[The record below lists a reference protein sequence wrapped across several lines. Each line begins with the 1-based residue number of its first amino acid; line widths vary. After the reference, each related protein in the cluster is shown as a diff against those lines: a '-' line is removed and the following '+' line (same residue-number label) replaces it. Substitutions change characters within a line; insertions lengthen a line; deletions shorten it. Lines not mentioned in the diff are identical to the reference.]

1 MAESEQFLYTRPM
14 RLGFGEILVV
24 LVIALLVFGPSKLP
38 QLGEA
43 LGKGI
48 RNFKKATDGLDS
60 DETPPQ
66 KAEQA
71 RLGAGSP
78 ATPPISAPSEHKQ
91 A

>member
-1 MAESEQFLYTRPM
+1 M

-48 RNFKKATDGLDS
+48 RNFKKAV
-60 DETPPQ
+60 DEEPGQSPPA
-66 KAEQA
+66 KVEQA
-71 RLGAGSP
+71 QLPVPPGVTP
-78 ATPPISAPSEHKQ
+78 ASTSAESRE

>member
-1 MAESEQFLYTRPM
+1 M

-38 QLGEA
+38 QLGDA

-48 RNFKKATDGLDS
+48 RNFKKAAEGDDS
-60 DETPPQ
+60 LNVTPG
-66 KAEQA
+66 KAGPAQ
-71 RLGAGSP
+71 LTAGSSGVP
-78 ATPPISAPSEHKQ
+78 QNSDQNSATAETKK